1 MAFPFFGKK
10 QEPVQ
15 QAFDAS
21 GMPLPPAPNP
31 QAVQTDSSS
40 DFNIVDLIAPQYYEV
55 DFNHVQINKRFYRIL
70 MITDFPRIVRS
81 TWLSPLV
88 NFESSLAISTFYY
101 LVDSDEV
108 IDKLKRKIAELEA
121 TLSTQYEKG
130 VVLDPKSKVAYQDAQ
145 ELIDNVASGK
155 EKFFNMGMYIRL
167 NANDL
172 ETLEKVSKNVV
183 STLKAIG
190 LSAVPLTLRMDEG
203 FDTTMPYALDKIY
216 RVRNMDTTSIAMT
229 FPFVTADLTMDKGIL
244 YGVNMH
250 NNSLV
255 IFDRFSMPNLN
266 EVVFA
271 TSGAGK
277 SYFVKLEALRYL
289 LTGTQVIIIDP
300 ENEFEKLAKS
310 VDGEYI
316 TFTQD
321 EGSKINPFEFLKSSK
336 GGTRNVL
343 RDKVLGLH
351 TFIKMMLGELTNV
364 EIAIL
369 DRAFMLTYNEK
380 GINNDPETWKNQAP
394 LLEDLYKIL
403 KGMSEPEARGLS
415 GRLEKYVFGS
425 AAGIFNQRTNIDIKN
440 KFTVFSIRDL
450 QDDLRPIA
458 MFMILDFI
466 WTRVREDIQPRILV
480 IDEAWTMMQFED
492 SAKFIFG
499 IAKRGRKYYLG
510 LTTISQDVDEF
521 LSSKYGKAVVT
532 NSSLQFLLKQSPAA
546 IDIIEKTFNLSSGER
561 SFVLSA
567 KTGEGLFFA
576 GRNHVGISI
585 IASRA
590 EHRLITS
597 NPRELAKMKATNI
610 DFSEEDITE
619 GALVFEQG
627 SE

>member
-1 MAFPFFGKK
+1 MALLDLFSKKK
-10 QEPVQ
+10 QGPEITDSATQPQVQ
-15 QAFDAS
+15 QQQSD
-21 GMPLPPAPNP
+21 PNP
-31 QAVQTDSSS
+31 
-40 DFNIVDLIAPQYYEV
+40 DFTIQDLLAPQYYEI
-55 DFNHVQINKRFYRIL
+55 DFNHVQINKRYYRIL
-70 MITDFPRIVRS
+70 MITDFPRVVRS

-101 LVDSDEV
+101 IVDSDEV
-108 IDKLKRKIAELEA
+108 IDKLKKKIAELEA

-167 NANDL
+167 NADDL
-172 ETLEKVSKNVV
+172 TTLENISKNVI

-190 LSAVPLTLRMDEG
+190 LSAVPLTLKMHDG
-203 FDTTMPYALDKIY
+203 FDTTLPYALDKIY

-229 FPFVTADLTMDKGIL
+229 FPFVTSDLTMDRGIL

-250 NNSLV
+250 NNSMV

-289 LTGTQVIIIDP
+289 LTGTQVMIIDP
-300 ENEFEKLAKS
+300 ENEYEKLAKS

-321 EGSKINPFEFLKSSK
+321 EGAKINPFEFLKSSK
-336 GGTRNVL
+336 DGVRNVL
-343 RDKVLGLH
+343 RDKVLSLH
-351 TFIKMMLGELTNV
+351 SFIKLLLGELTNV
-364 EIAIL
+364 EISIL
-369 DRAFMLTYNEK
+369 DRAFILTYNEK
-380 GINNDPETWKNQAP
+380 GINNDPETWNNKPP

-403 KGMSEPEARGLS
+403 KGMAEPEARALS

-425 AAGIFNQRTNIDIKN
+425 AAGVFNQETNIDIKN

-458 MFMILDFI
+458 MYMVLDFI
-466 WTRVREDIQPRILV
+466 WTRVREDIRPRILV
-480 IDEAWTMMQFED
+480 VDEAWTMMQYED
-492 SAKFIFG
+492 SARFIYG

-521 LSSKYGKAVVT
+521 LTSKYGKAVVT
-532 NSSLQFLLKQSPAA
+532 NSSLSLLLKQSPAA
-546 IDIIEKTFNLSSGER
+546 VDLVVKTFNLSSGER

-567 KTGEGLFFA
+567 KVGEGLFFA
-576 GRNHVGISI
+576 GRSHVGVSI

-597 NPRELAKMKATNI
+597 NPKELAKMKAQSTE
-610 DFSEEDITE
+610 FSEDDISE
-619 GALVFEQG
+619 GALVFEPG

>member
-1 MAFPFFGKK
+1 MAFKLPFKIPFLPEQKTPE
-10 QEPVQ
+10 QIQIEQAEQ
-15 QAFDAS
+15 QFAS
-21 GMPLPPAPNP
+21 DEFTIA
-31 QAVQTDSSS
+31 
-40 DFNIVDLIAPQYYEV
+40 DLLAPQYYEV
-55 DFNHVQINKRFYRIL
+55 DFNHVQVNNRYYRIL
-70 MITDFPRIVRS
+70 MVVNFPRVVRS
-81 TWLSPLV
+81 TWLSPLI

-108 IDKLKRKIAELEA
+108 IDKLKKKIAELEA

-167 NANDL
+167 NSDNLEQL
-172 ETLEKVSKNVV
+172 ETMSKNVV
-183 STLKAIG
+183 STLKAVG
-190 LSAVPLTLRMDEG
+190 LEAVPLTLKMDEG
-203 FDTTMPYALDKIY
+203 FDSTLPYALDKIY

-229 FPFVTADLTMDKGIL
+229 FPFVTSDLTMDKGIL

-250 NNSLV
+250 NNSMV
-255 IFDRFSMPNLN
+255 VFDRFSMPNLN

-289 LTGTQVIIIDP
+289 LTGTQIIIIDP
-300 ENEFEKLAKS
+300 ENEYEKLARA
-310 VDGEYI
+310 VDGEFI
-316 TFTQD
+316 TFSQD
-321 EGSKINPFEFLKSSK
+321 EGSKINPFEFLKESK
-336 GGTRNVL
+336 EGVRNVL
-343 RDKVLGLH
+343 RDKVLSLH
-351 TFIKMMLGELTNV
+351 TLIKLLLGELTNV
-364 EIAIL
+364 EVSIL
-369 DRAFMLTYNEK
+369 DKAFMLTYNEK
-380 GINNDPETWKNQAP
+380 GINNDPETWKNPAP

-403 KGMSEPEARGLS
+403 KGMAEPEARALS
-415 GRLEKYVFGS
+415 ARLEKYVFGS
-425 AAGIFNQRTNIDIKN
+425 AAGVFNQSTNIDIKN

-458 MFMILDFI
+458 MYMILDFI
-466 WTRVREDIQPRILV
+466 WTRVREDIRPRILIV
-480 IDEAWTMMQFED
+480 DEAWTMMQYED
-492 SAKFIFG
+492 SAKFLYG

-521 LSSKYGKAVVT
+521 LTSRYGKAVVT
-532 NSSLQFLLKQSPAA
+532 NSSIQVLLKQSPAA

-561 SFVLSA
+561 SFVLST
-567 KTGEGLFFA
+567 KVGEGLFFA
-576 GRNHVGISI
+576 GKSHVGISI

-597 NPRELAKMKATNI
+597 NPKELAKMKAENFEI
-610 DFSEEDITE
+610 RDEDISE
-619 GALVFEQG
+619 GSLVFEPG

>member
-1 MAFPFFGKK
+1 MALFPFLNKSQPNNPG
-10 QEPVQ
+10 
-15 QAFDAS
+15 QATAAEHKYTEEYTIQD
-21 GMPLPPAPNP
+21 
-31 QAVQTDSSS
+31 V
-40 DFNIVDLIAPQYYEV
+40 IAPQYYEV
-55 DFNHVQINKRFYRIL
+55 DFSHVQVNKRYYRIL
-70 MITDFPRIVRS
+70 MITDFPRVVRS

-145 ELIDNVASGK
+145 QLIDNVASGK

-167 NANDL
+167 NASDL
-172 ETLEKVSKNVV
+172 HSLEVMTKNIV

-190 LSAVPLTLRMDEG
+190 LSTALLTLKMDEG
-203 FDTTMPYALDKIY
+203 LDSTLPFALDKIY

-229 FPFVTADLTMDKGIL
+229 FPFVTSDLTMDKGIL
-244 YGVNMH
+244 YGINMH
-250 NNSLV
+250 NNSMV

-289 LTGTQVIIIDP
+289 ITGSQVIIIDP
-300 ENEFEKLAKS
+300 ENEYEKLAKA
-310 VDGEYI
+310 VDGEFI
-316 TFTQD
+316 TFSQD

-336 GGTRNVL
+336 GGVRNVL
-343 RDKVLGLH
+343 RDKVLSLH
-351 TFIKMMLGELTNV
+351 TFIKLLLGDLSGI

-369 DRAFMLTYNEK
+369 DRAFILTYNEK
-380 GINNDPETWKNQAP
+380 GINNDPDTWQNAPP

-403 KGMSEPEARGLS
+403 KGMAEPEARGLA
-415 GRLEKYVFGS
+415 GRLEKFVFGS
-425 AAGIFNQRTNIDIKN
+425 AAGVFNQTTNIDIKN

-458 MFMILDFI
+458 MYMILDFI
-466 WTRVREDIQPRILV
+466 WTRVREDVRSRILV
-480 IDEAWTMMQFED
+480 IDEAWTMMQYED
-492 SAKFIFG
+492 SAKFIYG
-499 IAKRGRKYYLG
+499 IAKRGRKYFLG

-521 LSSKYGKAVVT
+521 LSSRYGKAVVT

-546 IDIIEKTFNLSSGER
+546 IDIIVKTFNLSSGER

-576 GRNHVGISI
+576 GRSHVGISI

-597 NPRELAKMKATNI
+597 NPKELAKMKAQGSVN
-610 DFSEEDITE
+610 EEDLTE
-619 GALVFEQG
+619 GAMVYEVG
-627 SE
+627 SD